1 MFPSNRTLHPFLGA
15 GGSYAQPMDMARP
28 VRWGVVCGGAA
39 LGVARYRRWNLRWG
53 ATTEESVAL
62 LPGDDLLRRPRF
74 RATRALDVDAPPEAV
89 WPWIVQMGFGRAGFY
104 AYDWIDNLGRPSATT
119 VLAEYQDVAVGDLAA
134 PMSPRPTEH
143 TSFRVVEVE
152 PPHLLVW
159 SKPGSVW
166 TWRLTALDGGRTRLL
181 TRLQDEC
188 RLPLGVV
195 SWPLL
200 EAGDFPMMRRQLL
213 NIRARAERLSR
224 SGGP

>member
-1 MFPSNRTLHPFLGA
+1 
-15 GGSYAQPMDMARP
+15 MDVGRLA
-28 VRWGVVCGGAA
+28 RWGVVGAGSWLVLA
-39 LGVARYRRWNLRWG
+39 PYRRWNLRWG
-53 ATTEESVAL
+53 ASTDEAEAV
-62 LPGDDLLRRPRF
+62 LPGDELLRRPRF
-74 RATRALDVDAPPEAV
+74 RATRALDVDAPPDAV

-119 VLAEYQDVAVGDLAA
+119 VLSAYQDVSVGDLAA

-143 TSFRVVEVE
+143 TSFRVARVE

-166 TWRLTALDGGRTRLL
+166 TWRLTPLDGGRTRML

-188 RLPLGVV
+188 RPPIGVL

-200 EAGDFPMMRRQLL
+200 ELGDFPMMRRQLL

-224 SGGP
+224 SGGR

>member
-1 MFPSNRTLHPFLGA
+1 MDVRRTAWWGAACAGA
-15 GGSYAQPMDMARP
+15 GI
-28 VRWGVVCGGAA
+28 A
-39 LGVARYRRWNLRWG
+39 LARYRTWNLRWG
-53 ATTEESVAL
+53 ATAAEASGV
-62 LPGDDLLRRPRF
+62 LPGDELLRRPRF
-74 RATRALDVDAPPEAV
+74 RATRALDVGAPPEAV

-143 TSFRVVEVE
+143 TSFRVARVE

-166 TWRLTALDGGRTRLL
+166 TWRLTPLDGGRTRLL

-188 RLPLGVV
+188 RPPIGIL
-195 SWPLL
+195 SRPLL
-200 EAGDFPMMRRQLL
+200 ELGDFPMMRRQLL
-213 NIRARAERLSR
+213 NIGARAERLSR
-224 SGGP
+224 SGGR